1 MISRDRFITR
11 ALALLVLTAGSP
23 ALAQQGQPPPAP
35 SGSADQPK
43 NPPDTPRIGVPAG
56 ASGAIITP
64 GAQPG
69 AQPAQPGKPTMP
81 RPLNY
86 APPEYPPE
94 AEKEGLEAT
103 VTLQLDIDK
112 NGKVTNVTV
121 LEPAGH
127 GFDESAVAAAKKLDF
142 EPARKAD
149 GTPFAARILYRYSFN
164 LKPKEPAPGETGPG
178 KSPAQ
183 TREESENFGGT
194 VLSAVGDAPV
204 TGAVVTLKGAPGNP
218 SVTTGESG
226 AFVFQNVPPGS
237 YEVSVTVPG
246 YQPLNVS
253 EDIVAGEKT
262 EVKYR
267 LVAEGGALDV
277 TVRGTRPPREV
288 TKRTIT
294 KREIER
300 IPGTNG
306 DALRSIQS
314 LPGVARP
321 PGLAGLLIV
330 RGSAPQDT
338 QTFIDGTPV
347 PLIYH
352 FGGLSSVVPT
362 EMLEK
367 IDFYPGNFSTQYG
380 RVMGGIVDAGL
391 RSPKD
396 DGKYHGLVQLDLI
409 DARLMAEGPIPYL
422 KNWHFIVAGRR
433 SHIDSW
439 LGPVLEEA
447 GAGVTQAPVY
457 YDYQALVET
466 KPTPSSR
473 LRIGF
478 FGSDDALELLI
489 KEPQPNEPALS
500 GNIGLNTAFQRLQ
513 LRYENEISADDSVSA
528 VMALGQDDLGFGLG
542 SFYFVLDLKT
552 VTGRFEYTK
561 RLSQGIRLNTGLD
574 MNWGYYNVKVRI
586 PSPPVPGQPPNQPFS
601 TRAVREVENTGY
613 GYFPAAYAELE
624 LTPTDRARIVPGVRI
639 DYTNISG
646 RFDVSPRVNAR
657 FDIRP
662 GFPRTTAKGGFGI
675 FHQPPQFQEA
685 VEPNGTPGLFNNRAI
700 QYALGVEQEFTR
712 NIELSVEGFYKQLDS
727 IVRARP
733 VGISSSIEYANIG
746 VGYVAGAEFLL
757 KYKPDDRFFGWLAYT
772 LSRSV
777 RKDGP
782 AEEDRLNNFDQ
793 PHILTVLG
801 SYQLGHGWEIGA
813 RFRLISGNLVTPNVC
828 NVNAED
834 CNPDR
839 TNALYHAAS
848 GAYTPIPFGA
858 AASER
863 LPLFHSLDMRVDK
876 RWRFKSWQLS
886 AYLDVQN
893 IYNNAN
899 TEGLSYSFNY
909 TERQFV
915 SGLTLLPSIGMRGD
929 F

>member
-1 MISRDRFITR
+1 MTA
-11 ALALLVLTAGSP
+11 ALP
-23 ALAQQGQPPPAP
+23 AFAQDSQPPPK
-35 SGSADQPK
+35 SSAEQPK
-43 NPPDTPRIGVPAG
+43 EPPPSKTPAIGVPAG
-56 ASGAIITP
+56 ASGAILTP
-64 GAQPG
+64 ASQP
-69 AQPAQPGKPTMP
+69 QTPAPTGKPTMP

-94 AEKEGLEAT
+94 AEQEKLEAT
-103 VTLQLDIDK
+103 VTLQLDIDRT
-112 NGKVTNVTV
+112 GKVTNVAV
-121 LEPAGH
+121 VEPAGH
-127 GFDESAVAAAKKLDF
+127 GFDEAAVTAAKKLEF
-142 EPARKAD
+142 EPARRAD
-149 GTPFAARILYRYSFN
+149 GTPFAARILYRYSFT
-164 LKPKEPAPGETGPG
+164 LKAKEPAPGESGVQPG
-178 KSPAQ
+178 GVQAPAE
-183 TREESENFGGT
+183 TENFGGL
-194 VLSAVGDAPV
+194 VLAAEGDAPI
-204 TGAVVTLKGAPGNP
+204 TGAVVTLRGAPGNP

-226 AFVFQNVPPGS
+226 AFVFQNLPPGT
-237 YEVSVTVPG
+237 YEVLVAVPG
-246 YQPLNVS
+246 YQPLTVS
-253 EDIVAGEKT
+253 EDIAAGEKT

-288 TKRTIT
+288 TKRTLL
-294 KREIER
+294 KREIDR

-321 PGLAGLLIV
+321 PGLAGLLLV

-362 EMLEK
+362 ELLEK

-391 RSPKD
+391 RAPKD

-409 DARLMAEGPIPYL
+409 DARVLAEGPIPYL
-422 KNWHFIVAGRR
+422 KKWHFTVAGRR

-439 LGPVLEEA
+439 LGPVLEAA

-457 YDYQALVET
+457 YDYQALIET
-466 KPTPSSR
+466 KPTPTSR
-473 LRIGF
+473 FRIGF

-500 GNIGLNTAFQRLQ
+500 GNIGLSTQFQRLQ
-513 LRYENEISADDSVSA
+513 ARYENDFSDNDSVRA
-528 VMALGQDDLGFGLG
+528 VMALGHDALGFGLG
-542 SFYFVLDLKT
+542 SFFFILDLKSI
-552 VTGRFEYTK
+552 TGRVEYTRK
-561 RLSQGIRLNTGLD
+561 LSPGIRLNTGVD
-574 MNWGYYNVKVRI
+574 MFWAYYDVNVRA
-586 PSPPVPGQPPNQPFS
+586 PAPPVPGQPPNQPFS
-601 TRAVREVENTGY
+601 TRAVREIHNSGTGY
-613 GYFPAAYAELE
+613 IPAAYAELE
-624 LTPTDRARIVPGVRI
+624 FTPTERARLVPGVRL
-639 DYTNISG
+639 DYANFTG
-646 RFDVSPRVNAR
+646 RLDVSPRVNGR

-662 GFPRTTAKGGFGI
+662 GYPRTTAKAGFGI

-685 VEPNGTPGLFNNRAI
+685 VPPNGTPGLFSNRAI
-700 QYALGVEQEFTR
+700 QYAFGMEQEFTR
-712 NIELSVEGFYKQLDS
+712 NIELSVEGFYKQLDTL
-727 IVRARP
+727 VRARP
-733 VGISSSIEYANIG
+733 VGISSTIEYANIG
-746 VGYVAGAEFLL
+746 VGYVVGAEFLL
-757 KYKPDDRFFGWLAYT
+757 KYKPDERFFGWLAYT

-777 RKDGP
+777 RKDRP
-782 AEEDRLNNFDQ
+782 EEDDKLVNFDQ

-828 NVNAED
+828 NVNLED

-839 TNALYHAAS
+839 TNALFHAAS

-863 LPLFHSLDMRVDK
+863 LPMFHSLDMRVDK

-899 TEGLSYSFNY
+899 TEGLSYSYNY
-909 TERQFV
+909 TARQYV
-915 SGLTLLPSIGMRGD
+915 SGLTLLPSIGLRGD